1 MFLAEFDL
9 SDNKVTADKFCSIY
23 SYLASRP
30 PTPAAKDAP
39 AVLAAKAAAAAEP
52 AAAAPAAAEGAEGA
66 DTAVPAAQTVDPTLA

>member
-9 SDNKVTADKFCSIY
+9 TDNRVTADKFCSIY

-39 AVLAAKAAAAAEP
+39 AG
-52 AAAAPAAAEGAEGA
+52 EGAEDPPRPRGEYAQVLTTSAA
-66 DTAVPAAQTVDPTLA
+66 DPDTPRRDRGCVELT

>member
-9 SDNKVTADKFCSIY
+9 TNNRVTADKFCSIY

-39 AVLAAKAAAAAEP
+39 VRP
-52 AAAAPAAAEGAEGA
+52 AITMATIKDSSMSLFPVRLKCG
-66 DTAVPAAQTVDPTLA
+66 